1 MPIMHLEPA
10 VPLVLTSNVPESV
23 EMLRPDYMSCAG
35 SPEGLAAKSNAS
47 RAFEVM
53 PAMHPE
59 PAVPLLVT
67 SNVPGAVELVRQYV
81 LCKSFAGTM
90 LNCPEGLASRA

>member
-23 EMLRPDYMSCAG
+23 EMLRPDYMSCAKTLLVQC
-35 SPEGLAAKSNAS
+35 SPEGLAANSNAS

-53 PAMHPE
+53 PTMHPE
-59 PAVPLLVT
+59 PAVPLHVT
-67 SNVPGAVELVRQYV
+67 SNVLGAVEIVRPDYMSCARALLVH
-81 LCKSFAGTM
+81 
-90 LNCPEGLASRA
+90 